1 MGEKTILT
9 FKNPDPGSDIILE
22 WDADRAAFVRKDC
35 TITVNWPK
43 LGSVVLQPIKSA
55 IVYLSCHRYELL
67 LVVGCST
74 GIYTLYK
81 QKTLILVFLAKIRE
95 LEKKIISREIH
106 FFSLEEL
113 YKELIQLTENSLKK
127 IHSLEIRNLKRELL
141 KLKKELLKIKT
152 VGYSQ
157 KSAKGFSQQ
166 DLEFRFPK
174 SKAIE
179 FLHKIANFEGQKS
192 ERIKKKL
199 AKLIREQ
206 QGRIR

>member
-1 MGEKTILT
+1 MAKDTILT

-55 IVYLSCHRYELL
+55 IVYLSCHRYESL

-74 GIYTLYK
+74 GIYALYK

-95 LEKKIISREIH
+95 LEKKIISHEID
-106 FFSLEEL
+106 FSSLKKL

-127 IHSLEIRNLKRELL
+127 IHSLEVRNLKRELR
-141 KLKKELLKIKT
+141 KLKREVLKIKT
-152 VGYSQ
+152 VGYFQ
-157 KSAKGFSQQ
+157 KFPKGFSQQ
-166 DLEFRFPK
+166 DLELRFPK

-179 FLHKIANFEGQKS
+179 FLHQLGNSERQKKERIQKS
-192 ERIKKKL
+192 I
-199 AKLIREQ
+199 AKLIRQQ

>member
-1 MGEKTILT
+1 
-9 FKNPDPGSDIILE
+9 
-22 WDADRAAFVRKDC
+22 
-35 TITVNWPK
+35 
-43 LGSVVLQPIKSA
+43 
-55 IVYLSCHRYELL
+55 
-67 LVVGCST
+67 
-74 GIYTLYK
+74 
-81 QKTLILVFLAKIRE
+81 LVFLAKIRE

-141 KLKKELLKIKT
+141 KLKKELLKIKI

-179 FLHKIANFEGQKS
+179 FLHQIANFEGQKS